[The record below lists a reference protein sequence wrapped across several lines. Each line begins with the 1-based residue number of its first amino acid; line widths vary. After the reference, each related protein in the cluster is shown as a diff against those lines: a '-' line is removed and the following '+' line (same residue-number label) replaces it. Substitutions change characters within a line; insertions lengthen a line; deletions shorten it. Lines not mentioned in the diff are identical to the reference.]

1 MKHFIS
7 ILVFSCALALA
18 APPQKAAAKPK
29 PKPAAV
35 SVPAGAEKVEEGVWR
50 ARDSQGKSWL
60 YKKTPFGLVRVP
72 DEKPQP
78 PAAAENSSCRVV
90 KVESGQAVFE
100 RDTPFGR
107 RTWTRRLEELDS
119 EESQALGEWK
129 KKQ

>member
-1 MKHFIS
+1 MKHFFS
-7 ILVFSCALALA
+7 ILVFGCALSLA
-18 APPQKAAAKPK
+18 APPRKAAPK
-29 PKPAAV
+29 PKPASNAL

-60 YKKTPFGLVRVP
+60 YKKTPFGIVRVP

-78 PAAAENSSCRVV
+78 AQAAGNSSCRVV
-90 KVESGQAVFE
+90 KVESGVAVFE

-107 RTWTRRLEELDS
+107 RSWTRRLEELDS